1 MRRGRVIAI
10 ALSAA
15 ALTVVLAAGEV
26 LSRPTPVRVGSP
38 PPALGARELSLA
50 TDAGGSVSGW
60 YVPGEPGAGAI
71 LLLHGIRGDRRQMT
85 GRARF
90 LRRAGYSVLLIDLP
104 AHGQSSGS
112 RITFGLREA
121 AGVRTALRYLHEQHP
136 AERTAVLGVSLGA
149 AAFVFAGAAPAPGAV
164 VLESMYPTIE
174 DAVAN
179 RLSMRFGRAGAG
191 ATPLL
196 LWQLPVWAGVSA
208 RDLRPI
214 AALERVRAPLLLV
227 SGTHDRHTTWAE
239 TKRLFAVANEPKELW
254 AIDGAAHVDLHAFD
268 PAPYEARV
276 LSFLARHLR

>member
-1 MRRGRVIAI
+1 MRRALVIAI

-15 ALTVVLAAGEV
+15 ALTVVFAAGEV
-26 LSRPTPVRVGSP
+26 LSRPAAARVGP
-38 PPALGARELSLA
+38 PPTDLGALEISLD

-60 YVPGEPGAGAI
+60 YVPGEPGAGAV
-71 LLLHGIRGDRRQMT
+71 LLLHDIRGDRRQMS

-112 RITFGLREA
+112 RLSFGVREA
-121 AGVRTALRYLHEQHP
+121 AGVRAALSYLYEQRP
-136 AERTAVLGVSLGA
+136 AGRTAVLGVSLGA
-149 AAFVFAGAAPAPGAV
+149 AAFVLAHAAPAPAAV

-179 RLSMRFGRAGAG
+179 RLSMRFGWVGAS

-214 AALERVRAPLLLV
+214 ADLERVRAPLLLV
-227 SGTHDRHTTWAE
+227 SGTHDRHTPWAE
-239 TKRLFAVANEPKELW
+239 TERLFAAANQPKELW
-254 AIDGAAHVDLHAFD
+254 AIEGAAHVDLHAF
-268 PAPYEARV
+268 APDRYEARV
-276 LSFLARHLR
+276 LNFFARHLR